1 MSLRRPP
8 TRVELKADDII
19 EYEEVSLLVRVGH
32 KGEKCGIA
40 KTVVEIICPTAL
52 VVSHVLIPS
61 PLAFT

>member
-40 KTVVEIICPTAL
+40 KQ
-52 VVSHVLIPS
+52 
-61 PLAFT
+61 